1 MILTGLSGVGKS
13 AAGNTI
19 LGREVFE
26 SGLGRL
32 TQQEK
37 RAVKTLQE
45 LFGQR
50 ENEHTMVLFTHGE
63 KLKKKN
69 IKDFISQD
77 TNLQQLL
84 KQCGNRYHV
93 FANNNTSDTQS
104 LSVLLARSSCPAE
117 RRIVLLGKTGNGKSS
132 TGNTIL
138 GEEIFNEDFC
148 STSVTRRCESVSRAM
163 NGKAY
168 TIIDT
173 PGFFDT
179 ELSEEEI
186 KREIVRCISLSA
198 PGPHA
203 FLLVLKVVRYTEE
216 DMATV
221 RKIEKQFGEE
231 ALKFTIVLFT
241 RGDSLRNKPVEHF
254 IKDNKHLK
262 ALVQKC
268 GGRYHVFNN
277 QERSDRSQVAELMQK
292 VEAML
297 ERNGHS
303 CYTNEMYAEAAKA
316 IRQEQER
323 IVMEKYGSVAGREAE
338 LAAARKEATE
348 AFVKKVLNVAVGVT
362 VGVLLGALIG
372 TGVGAALVIGA

>member
-1 MILTGLSGVGKS
+1 MI
-13 AAGNTI
+13 
-19 LGREVFE
+19 
-26 SGLGRL
+26 
-32 TQQEK
+32 
-37 RAVKTLQE
+37 
-45 LFGQR
+45 
-50 ENEHTMVLFTHGE
+50 
-63 KLKKKN
+63 KN
-69 IKDFISQD
+69 LPRPD
-77 TNLQQLL
+77 
-84 KQCGNRYHV
+84 
-93 FANNNTSDTQS
+93 
-104 LSVLLARSSCPAE
+104 SSCPAE

-138 GEEIFNEDFC
+138 GGEIFNEDFC

-203 FLLVLKVVRYTEE
+203 FLLVQKVDRYTEE
-216 DMATV
+216 DMGTV

-254 IKDNKHLK
+254 IKDNEHLK

-372 TGVGAALVIGA
+372 TGFGIALIPIISAVVPCSVMTAGAAAFSVAVGAVGGGAVGGRAAECADGPQDAAVRSREAVVSIGKQVAEGTRQIKHKAGKDGDLEKT